1 MYCLHSFLTLC
12 PNPWVLKMAGVCTP
26 DLLKGLSVLGEG
38 KLCQGGLT
46 AEDGEGQGVLSLSHL
61 GYISP
66 EAWDSDRGICLSLS
80 VAHVFS
86 VRRDLIRDSVLT
98 VGF

>member
-1 MYCLHSFLTLC
+1 M
-12 PNPWVLKMAGVCTP
+12 
-26 DLLKGLSVLGEG
+26 
-38 KLCQGGLT
+38 GGRLT

-86 VRRDLIRDSVLT
+86 VRGT
-98 VGF
+98 ET

>member
-1 MYCLHSFLTLC
+1 MS
-12 PNPWVLKMAGVCTP
+12 
-26 DLLKGLSVLGEG
+26 
-38 KLCQGGLT
+38 GGLT

-61 GYISP
+61 GYISL

-80 VAHVFS
+80 VAHVYS

>member
-1 MYCLHSFLTLC
+1 MYCLHSFLKLC
-12 PNPWVLKMAGVCTP
+12 PNPWVLEMASVCTP

-38 KLCQGGLT
+38 NLCWGGGGLT

-66 EAWDSDRGICLSLS
+66 EAWDSDRGISLSLS

-86 VRRDLIRDSVLT
+86 LQGT
-98 VGF
+98 GT

>member
-1 MYCLHSFLTLC
+1 MHTRLVERFESS
-12 PNPWVLKMAGVCTP
+12 G
-26 DLLKGLSVLGEG
+26 GGESVVGR
-38 KLCQGGLT
+38 GLT

-66 EAWDSDRGICLSLS
+66 EAWDSDRGISLSLS

-86 VRRDLIRDSVLT
+86 VRGT
-98 VGF
+98 GT